1 MSKKE
6 EICTCGC
13 DEYGCICDGDC
24 ECDCGCECECE
35 SNNTN
40 VALKV
45 GLGIATIAIIGG
57 VIAALVCKKNKNN
70 CKF

>member
-24 ECDCGCECECE
+24 ECDCD
-35 SNNTN
+35 NNPKN

-57 VIAALVCKKNKNN
+57 VIAAIVCKKK
-70 CKF
+70 